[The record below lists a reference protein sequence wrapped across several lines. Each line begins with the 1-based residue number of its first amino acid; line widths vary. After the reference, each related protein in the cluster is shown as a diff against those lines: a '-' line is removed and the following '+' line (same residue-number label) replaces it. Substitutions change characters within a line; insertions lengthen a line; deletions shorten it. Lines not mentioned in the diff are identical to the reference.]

1 MQPTVSVIIP
11 AYQTADLIPE
21 TLASVAAQTR
31 TDFEVVIV
39 DDGSTDDI
47 LGACAPFLADPRFR
61 IHHFPNGGVTAA
73 RNRGLDLAKGQ
84 YLAFVDSDDL
94 MEPDYLA
101 VMLAALEANP
111 RAALACCDARMF
123 GVPEREG
130 RLLSEFEPMETP
142 PSLYNVLSGRFLVYT
157 GVTVRADAVRAVDGY
172 STGMP
177 AAEDFDLWIR
187 LLIAGGEFVFVPR
200 ALARYRRRAGSLSNT
215 PIKLHLGRAQAY
227 LRALGALRGE
237 PCVAAICRRKIG
249 ETMGWMSLHEA
260 QQVLAE
266 GDAALGRVCLQ
277 EADRQNVLSSRWR
290 LLALVLRLW
299 PGLAMRILHRRQNQ
313 LTPLARLA
321 AAPPLADTIEPA

>member
-111 RAALACCDARMF
+111 RAVLACCDARMF

-157 GVTVRADAVRAVDGY
+157 GVTVCADAVRAVDGY

-215 PIKLHLGRAQAY
+215 PAKLHLGRAQAY
-227 LRALGALRGE
+227 LRALGSLKNMPIE
-237 PCVAAICRRKIG
+237 AAVCRRKLTRAVGLMEFHEG
-249 ETMGWMSLHEA
+249 ERAL
-260 QQVLAE
+260 LA
-266 GDAALGRVCLQ
+266 GDGRVARDCLNR
-277 EADRQNVLSSRWR
+277 ARRLDTLSSRWR
-290 LLALVLRLW
+290 VLVILLALFPSLATRIARWRNANLRPLA
-299 PGLAMRILHRRQNQ
+299 GLA
-313 LTPLARLA
+313 TA
-321 AAPPLADTIEPA
+321 ASVYPDSK